1 MAIRWRPVK
10 VNITSRCGHDGA
22 LSLGR
27 GIVRD
32 IVWPSDTESGALCY
46 VIQGVL
52 VRTDRIRIIRGGMR
66 VHSSSGDRA
75 ELRAMTAA
83 GPGQQVVKVS
93 KGCECCLRIRGFE
106 VRTGD
111 VVEAF
116 RGPED

>member
-10 VNITSRCGHDGA
+10 VDITSSCWHDAA

-32 IVWPSDTESGALCY
+32 IVWPSDTESVAICY
-46 VIQGVL
+46 VIQGGL
-52 VRTDRIRIIRGGMR
+52 VRTDRIRVIRSGMR
-66 VHSSSGDRA
+66 IHSTSGDRV
-75 ELRAMTAA
+75 ELRAMMEA

-93 KGCECCLRIRGFE
+93 EGCECCLRIRGFE

-116 RGPED
+116 RSPED